1 MYLLQNTTPA
11 FVFGVNRTTGN
22 IEKWTISGFYPVS
35 SKGDFEIELKKEN
48 NSILTGAYEYR
59 AVLLQDGLKSPG
71 LTLRASETTT
81 AE

>member
-1 MYLLQNTTPA
+1 MDQFRFLSVP
-11 FVFGVNRTTGN
+11 
-22 IEKWTISGFYPVS
+22 
-35 SKGDFEIELKKEN
+35 SKGDFEIELKKEK

-71 LTLRASETTT
+71 LSLRASETVS

>member
-1 MYLLQNTTPA
+1 MDQFRFLSVP
-11 FVFGVNRTTGN
+11 
-22 IEKWTISGFYPVS
+22 

-71 LTLRASETTT
+71 LSLRASETVSP
-81 AE
+81 E